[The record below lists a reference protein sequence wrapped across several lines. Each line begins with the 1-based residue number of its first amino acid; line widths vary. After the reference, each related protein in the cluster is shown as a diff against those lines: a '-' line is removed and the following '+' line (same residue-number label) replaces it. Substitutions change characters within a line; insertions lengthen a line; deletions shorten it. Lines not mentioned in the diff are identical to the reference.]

1 MSHTFY
7 LKDRL
12 PFNIMTDKIKEVLPE
27 HYATSYPNLVEF
39 FETYYNWMERD
50 ENNDT
55 EGFSYII
62 QGLYQLRDL
71 SSTTLV
77 NLDRIIA
84 EYTANNLGASFF
96 KNARDVTKLISAFYR
111 LKGSQLSAES
121 FFRALYNENV
131 TVVYPKNNMFIL
143 NQEAS
148 KIGANSLKYL
158 QDDKR
163 YQIHSILIQSGIS
176 LDRWQELFKL
186 FVHPAGYYLAGDI
199 IVEGV
204 SNLNLGVMPDW
215 VQDSAAGNIIFEM
228 AAPLTISAPFQP
240 LTLILADDP
249 DSDLYAERVGA
260 RRYTLQAASVFTL
273 GQFDDQYNNFLD
285 FIDENG
291 PTFDQDSDGI
301 IKSVDFSNAFE
312 TMDAAVFDYWDSA
325 NNTFQY
331 QDSA

>member
-12 PFNIMTDKIKEVLPE
+12 PFNIATDKIKEILPE
-27 HYATSYPNLVEF
+27 HYPTAYPNLVEF
-39 FETYYNWMERD
+39 FDLYYQWMERD
-50 ENNDT
+50 EYSDT
-55 EGFSYII
+55 QGFSYII

-84 EYTANNLGASFF
+84 EYSFNNLGTSFF
-96 KNARDVTKLISAFYR
+96 QNARDITKLISTFYR
-111 LKGSQLSAES
+111 LKGSQLSAEG

-143 NQEAS
+143 NQAAS
-148 KIGANSLKYL
+148 KIGTNSLKYL

-199 IVEGV
+199 IIEGV
-204 SNLNLGVMPDW
+204 SDLNLGVMPDW
-215 VQDSAAGNIIFEM
+215 IQDSAAGNVIFEM
-228 AAPLTISAPFQP
+228 AAPLTISAPYEP
-240 LTLILADDP
+240 LTLIVADDL
-249 DSDLYAERVGA
+249 DSDLYAERINPL
-260 RRYTLQAASVFTL
+260 RKLSTLASVTL
-273 GQFDDQYNNFLD
+273 SFFDDQYNSMIEYL
-285 FIDENG
+285 DENG
-291 PTFDQDSDGI
+291 PRFDQDSDGVI
-301 IKSVDFSNAFE
+301 VAVDFSNTLE
-312 TMDAAVFDYWDSA
+312 TMDQSNYDYWDSV

-331 QDSA
+331 LDSA